1 MVEFGIYRELEEP
14 ISEEELDAA
23 ADESGRVLEEMR
35 EEGTDIRWN
44 ESDVL
49 ANEDGDVIGTFC
61 RYEAESE
68 DAIEEHAERA
78 GLPATTIAHEAD
90 PLEGE

>member
-1 MVEFGIYRELEEP
+1 MEEFGIYRELEEP
-14 ISEEELDAA
+14 ISEEDLDDA

-35 EEGTDIRWN
+35 EEGTEIRWN
-44 ESDVL
+44 DSDVL
-49 ANEDGDVIGTFC
+49 TNEEGGVVGTFC

-78 GLPATTIAHEAD
+78 GLPATRVTRTGTL
-90 PLEGE
+90 LEGE